1 MKLNKFELENIR
13 KLSINVRQIKKTT
26 EIFKLAI
33 NQLEIKA
40 KEEYFITLDIN
51 NITLLFCF
59 FNVYIQVSIFVLAK
73 MILLLLS
80 KPLQKIPIIFWY
92 CDKYTNETWPKDM
105 IFTIPKS
112 QLLKKLMTVRFKKS
126 LIISVKKYLLI
137 HFFSYTT
144 ANKDQE
150 KTKTGFGILLMTYFK

>member
-59 FNVYIQVSIFVLAK
+59 FNVYIRVSIFVLAN

-80 KPLQKIPIIFWY
+80 KPLQKIPIIF
-92 CDKYTNETWPKDM
+92 
-105 IFTIPKS
+105 
-112 QLLKKLMTVRFKKS
+112 
-126 LIISVKKYLLI
+126 
-137 HFFSYTT
+137 
-144 ANKDQE
+144 
-150 KTKTGFGILLMTYFK
+150 